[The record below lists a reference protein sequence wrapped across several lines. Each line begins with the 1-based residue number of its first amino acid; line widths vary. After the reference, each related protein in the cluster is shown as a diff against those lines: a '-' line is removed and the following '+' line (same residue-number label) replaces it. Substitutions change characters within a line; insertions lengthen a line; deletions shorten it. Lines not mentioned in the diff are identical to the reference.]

1 MKGFWLNGFSGPK
14 DRWAADGHRLAAAEP
29 RTNGFDPLGYRD
41 DTPEIL
47 CIGSGYHLS
56 HEFLMFQSGP
66 QPSPDN
72 SAGKKGTRS
81 FVYGIEFSDPR
92 AAEPAAS
99 AGKGTHSIVV
109 RIEAEE
115 FPFTFGAT
123 GPKSATTRLA
133 EALAQ
138 QTALLAIEKDF
149 PNGVE
154 PPLSTRQ
161 IDHLP
166 VELET
171 RLPDLCVNGNKAWLV
186 PQHSNG
192 QLANC

>member
-14 DRWAADGHRLAAAEP
+14 DRWAADGHRWAAAEP

-41 DTPEIL
+41 DTPEIFF
-47 CIGSGYHLS
+47 IGSGYHLS

-66 QPSPDN
+66 DN
-72 SAGKKGTRS
+72 SAKTKGTRS
-81 FVYGIEFSDPR
+81 FVFGIEFTDPR
-92 AAEPAAS
+92 AIEPAVS
-99 AGKGTHSIVV
+99 AGKGSIVV
-109 RIEAEE
+109 RIEAEDVR
-115 FPFTFGAT
+115 FTLGAT
-123 GPKSATTRLA
+123 GPRSATTSFA

-154 PPLSTRQ
+154 PSLSTRQ

-186 PQHSNG
+186 PQPSK
-192 QLANC
+192 

>member
-14 DRWAADGHRLAAAEP
+14 DRWAADGHRWAAAEP

-41 DTPEIL
+41 DTPEIFF
-47 CIGSGYHLS
+47 IGSGYHLS
-56 HEFLMFQSGP
+56 HEFLMFQSVP
-66 QPSPDN
+66 QPGPDN
-72 SAGKKGTRS
+72 SAKTKGTRS
-81 FVYGIEFSDPR
+81 FVFGIEFTDPR
-92 AAEPAAS
+92 AIEPVAS
-99 AGKGTHSIVV
+99 AEKGMHSIVV
-109 RIEAEE
+109 RIDDV
-115 FPFTFGAT
+115 PFTFGAT
-123 GPKSATTRLA
+123 GPKTATTSFA

-154 PPLSTRQ
+154 PSLSTKQ

-186 PQHSNG
+186 PQHSK
-192 QLANC
+192 

>member
-1 MKGFWLNGFSGPK
+1 MKGFWLNSFSGPK
-14 DRWAADGHRLAAAEP
+14 DRWAAAEP

-47 CIGSGYHLS
+47 CIGSGYHLL

-66 QPSPDN
+66 DN
-72 SAGKKGTRS
+72 SAKTKGTRS
-81 FVYGIEFSDPR
+81 FVFGIDYTDPQ
-92 AAEPAAS
+92 AVEPAPS
-99 AGKGTHSIVV
+99 AGKATHSIVV
-109 RIEAEE
+109 RVEDV
-115 FPFTFGAT
+115 PSTFGAT
-123 GPKSATTRLA
+123 GPKIATTNFA

-154 PPLSTRQ
+154 PSLSTRQ

-186 PQHSNG
+186 SQYSK
-192 QLANC
+192 